1 MAIVRHAAGAAY
13 TAAQAR
19 VGRGVLLYTPERG
32 PGLSPA
38 AAHGRSLP
46 TFTGEVS
53 ATPVGHV
60 SVAPDRDR
68 AMFVALAAISAPH
81 PAAPAR
87 MEP

>member
-13 TAAQAR
+13 TAARAGA
-19 VGRGVLLYTPERG
+19 VERG
-32 PGLSPA
+32 PGLWPA
-38 AAHGRSLP
+38 AAHGRSLL
-46 TFTGEVS
+46 TFTGEAS

-60 SVAPDRDR
+60 SVAPDRDGVI
-68 AMFVALAAISAPH
+68 FVALAAISAPH